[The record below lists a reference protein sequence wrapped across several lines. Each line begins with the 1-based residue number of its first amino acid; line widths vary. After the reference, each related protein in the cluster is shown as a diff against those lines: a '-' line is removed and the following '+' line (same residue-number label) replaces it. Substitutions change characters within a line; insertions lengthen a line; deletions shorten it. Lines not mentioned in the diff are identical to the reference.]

1 MKKTQSLRT
10 SNGEKKSNY
19 KFTTYPIRPKVS
31 QRKID
36 NNIKEKLF
44 QAKIHTYKV
53 KQKVLLDNIKEI
65 ISVYKKCIQMSK
77 QMSQPK
83 RKYFEDVELVVDRI
97 VEEAFGGTRVQARDT
112 NDEQGTIK
120 RRDAEE
126 STAAVSTLR
135 MSDLRV
141 WDKRSPNDGS
151 LNSIAGRLLVHHR
164 RLRAEWDRLTADRE
178 RLRQLAE
185 AKPVRSTGANHRSV
199 DELARPLDGDSSAG
213 GVPAVLRKRELV
225 EIMTRIRDALTA
237 ANRENGPSV
246 AENGGNSCCS
256 RRLHGMTAVHESREL
271 RKRLALVTDR
281 LKAAE
286 KDRRDLL
293 GVVERSR
300 SDPTPIE
307 SLRAVLSKEKEKND
321 HLQSVVDVMFTAIH
335 RDA

>member
-1 MKKTQSLRT
+1 MTLLYIRT
-10 SNGEKKSNY
+10 
-19 KFTTYPIRPKVS
+19 RDD
-31 QRKID
+31 Q
-36 NNIKEKLF
+36 
-44 QAKIHTYKV
+44 
-53 KQKVLLDNIKEI
+53 
-65 ISVYKKCIQMSK
+65 
-77 QMSQPK
+77 
-83 RKYFEDVELVVDRI
+83 VDRI
-97 VEEAFGGTRVQARDT
+97 VEEAFRTRVQARDT
-112 NDEQGTIK
+112 NDEGTIK
-120 RRDAEE
+120 RRDAEA
-126 STAAVSTLR
+126 STAAVLTLR

-141 WDKRSPNDGS
+141 WDKRSPDDGV

-164 RLRAEWDRLTADRE
+164 RLRAERDRLAADRE
-178 RLRQLAE
+178 RLHQLIE
-185 AKPVRSTGANHRSV
+185 AKSVQSTSANHHSV
-199 DELARPLDGDSSAG
+199 DELTRVLDGDSPAG
-213 GVPAVLRKRELV
+213 CVPAVLQKRELV

-237 ANRENGPSV
+237 NRENRPSV

-335 RDA
+335 RDAWLQSETTSTVVYFSKIFHMNI

>member
-1 MKKTQSLRT
+1 
-10 SNGEKKSNY
+10 
-19 KFTTYPIRPKVS
+19 
-31 QRKID
+31 
-36 NNIKEKLF
+36 
-44 QAKIHTYKV
+44 
-53 KQKVLLDNIKEI
+53 
-65 ISVYKKCIQMSK
+65 
-77 QMSQPK
+77 
-83 RKYFEDVELVVDRI
+83 VDRI
-97 VEEAFGGTRVQARDT
+97 VEEAFGTRVQARDT
-112 NDEQGTIK
+112 NDEGTIK

-126 STAAVSTLR
+126 STAAASTLR

-141 WDKRSPNDGS
+141 WDKRSPNDGL
-151 LNSIAGRLLVHHR
+151 LNSIARRLLVHHR
-164 RLRAEWDRLTADRE
+164 RLRADRDRLTADRE
-178 RLRQLAE
+178 RLRQLIE
-185 AKPVRSTGANHRSV
+185 AQSVQSTSANHHRSV
-199 DELARPLDGDSSAG
+199 DELTRVLDGDSPAG
-213 GVPAVLRKRELV
+213 GVPAVLQKRELV

-237 ANRENGPSV
+237 NRENRPSGT
-246 AENGGNSCCS
+246 ENGGNSCCS

-307 SLRAVLSKEKEKND
+307 SLRAVLGKEREKND